1 MVEYA
6 RYPTLLITMRILHD
20 VVVASR
26 IGNRA
31 RDLGV
36 RLHDY
41 FPCCDSGTRPRSCA
55 SFIFFV
61 TFFSL
66 PPLECLAGAVDGAVL
81 RELLR
86 ASGGGGREGSR
97 AGTGAGRPGAG
108 RPAW

>member
-1 MVEYA
+1 MTSLSLPESEIDLE
-6 RYPTLLITMRILHD
+6 TLVFDFTITFHAVIPAPGLAH
-20 VVVASR
+20 ALPS
-26 IGNRA
+26 
-31 RDLGV
+31 
-36 RLHDY
+36 
-41 FPCCDSGTRPRSCA
+41 S
-55 SFIFFV
+55 FFV

-108 RPAW
+108 CPAW